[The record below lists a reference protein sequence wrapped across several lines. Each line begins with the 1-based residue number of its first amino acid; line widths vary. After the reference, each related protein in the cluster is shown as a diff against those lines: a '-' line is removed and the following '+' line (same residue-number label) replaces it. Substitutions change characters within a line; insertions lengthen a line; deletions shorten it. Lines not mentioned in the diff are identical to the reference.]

1 MDETTNTTA
10 VTEGTTPQTDT
21 VEVDATQAPPTETN
35 ADTPDTQQ
43 PTDTTPEADDVAEGA
58 QVPVAPFL
66 PVKFRHETRELTRED
81 AAKYAQLG
89 LLREAEQPMLD
100 DLALMAAAQGKTV
113 AEFVRELKQ
122 ADEQALRDDKLNI
135 TGGDAESAE
144 TLVQAELAR
153 RREALNLRARQ
164 EQEAADAAEKTLTD
178 RLAGEFGELREMFP
192 DLTEWGALPKS
203 VIEDAIKNERN
214 LVDAY
219 LRYQHRE
226 GANIERNRA
235 AAAAAAAAS
244 VGSQA
249 DTPPTGE
256 DPAIAA
262 MRRAVRNA

>member
-1 MDETTNTTA
+1 MDEHTNPTA
-10 VTEGTTPQTDT
+10 VVEDTTPATENVEETAPAAETTPAENPAPEQPEGTTPAAEPAAEDPQT
-21 VEVDATQAPPTETN
+21 
-35 ADTPDTQQ
+35 
-43 PTDTTPEADDVAEGA
+43 
-58 QVPVAPFL
+58 PVAPFL
-66 PVKFRHETRELTRED
+66 PVKFRHETRDLTRED

-89 LLREAEQPMLD
+89 LLREAEGPMMD

-113 AEFVRELKQ
+113 AEFIRELKQ

-135 TGGDAESAE
+135 TGGDAEAAE

-153 RREALNLRARQ
+153 RREALNLQAQQ
-164 EQEAADAAEKTLTD
+164 EQEAEAAAEKTLTD

-192 DLTEWGALPKS
+192 DLAEWSALPKS

-214 LVDAY
+214 LADAY

-244 VGSQA
+244 IGSQA
-249 DTPPTGE
+249 DNPPTGE